1 VSQRIVSPA
10 DSVSPGQYPLADSV
24 PFNYFAADSV
34 PHAKVKNKGSSL
46 RIIYL
51 YKKLYTRFCKQ
62 TIEQEFNYIK
72 ITVFHNKIAQ
82 NHVVAH
88 FKHETIAKQF
98 DHKNVW
104 IFSFPLAVNLSWER
118 LELAILEASDQMIS
132 QCDVVLTV
140 CFVWYAH
147 FLTLT
152 HTQRQHRKVRS

>member
-1 VSQRIVSPA
+1 VSPTRKSKTKA
-10 DSVSPGQYPLADSV
+10 HLWE
-24 PFNYFAADSV
+24 
-34 PHAKVKNKGSSL
+34 K
-46 RIIYL
+46 IYL

-88 FKHETIAKQF
+88 FRQETIAKQF
-98 DHKNVW
+98 DLKNVW

-132 QCDVVLTV
+132 QCDVVRTV

-152 HTQRQHRKVRS
+152 HTQTQYRS